1 MEAKVLNA
9 LQASVLTIL
18 FEHGIGERG
27 YYFTGGS
34 ALAEFYLQHRYS
46 EDLDLFTRSAQPIR
60 SDYADFKPLLASKGL
75 EIIASEESQ
84 EFVRFFVQEHGK
96 SSGALKIEFARDAGA
111 QLSPFKFFEKI
122 VVDSFE
128 DIAVNKVCA
137 ILGREPSEPKDFAD
151 LYFILQESTFTL
163 DYLLQ
168 RAKEKEAAF
177 DREDGFLFFA
187 TNLLKVKDFHLL
199 PRMIKPLSLEDLRS
213 FLLPKAEAIIRRLR
227 PARRS

>member
-1 MEAKVLNA
+1 MEAKVLSP
-9 LQASVLTIL
+9 LQARVLYFL
-18 FEHGIGERG
+18 FESGLGERG

-46 EDLDLFTRSAQPIR
+46 EDLDLFTRSAHPIR
-60 SDYADFKPLLASKGL
+60 SDYADFKPILASGGL
-75 EIIASEESQ
+75 EIVASEESQ

-96 SSGALKIEFARDAGA
+96 SSEALKIEFARDAGA
-111 QLSPFKFFEKI
+111 QLDSFKFFEKI

-177 DREDGFLFFA
+177 DREDGILVFA
-187 TNLLKVKDFHLL
+187 TNLLRAREFGFL
-199 PRMIKPLSLEDLRS
+199 PKMIKPLTLDELRS
-213 FLLPKAEAIIRRLR
+213 YLIPKAEDIIRRLR
-227 PARRS
+227 PLR